1 MAKTPNTVISLPF
14 SFNEFGQLNT
24 TSDVRKIWQD
34 RVMLVLLTR
43 FGERVM
49 RGNFGSRIGE
59 AAFKNEGEA
68 IEIITTTIKAAFT
81 AWLSDLDFISIDPKF
96 DRNTSTLEVD
106 VYYRLPSGEETKT
119 NLKTAILSRSGDVI
133 QEIPNG

>member
-1 MAKTPNTVISLPF
+1 MAKTPSTVISLPF

-24 TSDVRKIWQD
+24 TSDIRKIWQD

-68 IEIITTTIKAAFT
+68 IEIITTTIKSAFT